1 MKKRDVEIRE
11 CDDFSFSYSQKF
23 YLPFKRIFDLFF
35 SFILILVLS
44 PLFVILFFV
53 VLIDTH
59 GFPIFRQL
67 RIGKN
72 NKKFL
77 ILKFRT
83 MHVDTPRDVPT
94 HLLENPDQYLSR
106 FGKFIR
112 KTSID
117 ELPQLFNIF
126 IGHMS
131 FIGPRPALWS
141 QEDLI
146 SGRTNNQVDLIRPG
160 LSGYAQTHGRDELSI
175 DKKVELDTYYLHH
188 FNIWFDIKLIF
199 ESVIFSITGKDVIEG
214 KQS

>member
-1 MKKRDVEIRE
+1 MDYQLTTR
-11 CDDFSFSYSQKF
+11 QKI
-23 YLPFKRIFDLFF
+23 YLPFKRLFDILF
-35 SFILILVLS
+35 SFIFIVVLS
-44 PLFVILFFV
+44 PLFIIISIGV
-53 VLIDTH
+53 VIDTK
-59 GFPIFRQL
+59 GFPIFRQR
-67 RIGKN
+67 RIGRKN
-72 NKKFL
+72 KEFL
-77 ILKFRT
+77 ILKFRS
-83 MHVDTPRDVPT
+83 MNVNTPRDVPT
-94 HLLENPDQYLSR
+94 HLLENPDQYLSG

-146 SGRTNNQVDLIRPG
+146 SGRTNNKVDLIRPG